1 MLSKVLLFC
10 LVAYLL
16 VCFSESSTVMLT
28 AASQYTAAVNKST
41 PAIVLI
47 GWYGCRLTTMV
58 KVYNL

>member
-16 VCFSESSTVMLT
+16 VCFSESSTVTLT

-41 PAIVLI
+41 PVIVLI
-47 GWYGCRLTTMV
+47 GWYGCGTTMMV
-58 KVYNL
+58 KV